1 MHNYNIV
8 IDFWFKELTN
18 KDWFIK
24 NKLLDQQI
32 TQRFSSL
39 LDQAVACELFSWRS
53 TALGRLAEIILIDQF
68 SRNIYRNHPRA
79 FSYDSLALALAQE
92 AIARQD
98 DIKLT
103 KIERSFLYM
112 PFMHSESKLVHEQAV
127 ILFKKLNQ
135 QANYDYELKHK
146 AIIDRFGRYPH
157 RNDILKRQSTDEEIL
172 FLQEEG
178 SSF

>member
-32 TQRFSSL
+32 TQRFSGL
-39 LDQAVACELFSWRS
+39 LDQAVSCELFSWRS
-53 TALGRLAEIILIDQF
+53 TALGRLAEILLIDQF
-68 SRNIYRNHPRA
+68 SRNIYRNTPRA
-79 FSYDSLALALAQE
+79 FRNDSLALALAQE
-92 AIARQD
+92 AIAIQD

-127 ILFKKLNQ
+127 ILFKSLNQ
-135 QANYDYELKHK
+135 PNNYDYELKHK

-157 RNDILKRQSTDEEIL
+157 RNDILKRQSTDEEVL
-172 FLQEEG
+172 FLQTEG